1 MNEPAS
7 AAIRRIFK
15 IVAVLLSAAA
25 LIFGALLYRRAQS
38 MTFAQIRGNAL
49 DIARITAEL
58 VDKEAFASLGV
69 GDEDTAAY
77 RKVLDALERVRDSA
91 DVEYVYTIRVGE
103 GGAPVFVVDADPAD
117 TMKIGEAYIGAS
129 PTAAAALAAGK
140 PAADAKPYRDRW
152 GTHISAYAPLLLDG
166 RPVGAAVVDLSFDDV
181 RREVRKVALLML
193 ALYAATA
200 LVGALLLG
208 YVWKQLQKYE
218 FRLRKAQER
227 GEEHELMSARFFS
240 PLARSQTPEGAPSA
254 SDSLRARYA
263 GTEALNYDEAIR
275 LLGGEG
281 PLERTLA
288 RFRDDIE
295 GGAEEIDR
303 LLRAG
308 DYENYALR
316 MQALKNAAREIGATR
331 LAERAGRLEA
341 LGNRAGAA

>member
-38 MTFAQIRGNAL
+38 MTFAQIRDNAL

-103 GGAPVFVVDADPAD
+103 AGAPVFVVDADPAD
-117 TMKIGEAYIGAS
+117 TMKIGEAYIGAP
-129 PTAAAALAAGK
+129 PTAAAALVAGK

-200 LVGALLLG
+200 LVGVLLLG
-208 YVWKQLQKYE
+208 YVWRQLQKYE
-218 FRLRKAQER
+218 FSLRKAQER
-227 GEEHELMSARFFS
+227 VQEHELVSARFFS
-240 PLARSQTPEGAPSA
+240 PLTARSPTSPAAP
-254 SDSLRARYA
+254 DSLRARYA
-263 GTEALNYDEAIR
+263 GTEALNYDEAIK

-295 GGAEEIDR
+295 GGAEEIGR
-303 LLRAG
+303 LLKAG